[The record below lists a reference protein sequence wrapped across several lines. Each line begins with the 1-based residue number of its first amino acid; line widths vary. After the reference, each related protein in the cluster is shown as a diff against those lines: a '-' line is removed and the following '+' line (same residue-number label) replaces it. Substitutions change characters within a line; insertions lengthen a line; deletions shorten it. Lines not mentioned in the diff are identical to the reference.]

1 MSPKSDVYSL
11 GCVLYEIYC
20 RRIPFEE
27 ETDGKAV
34 AQSVISG
41 VRPLFPEVI
50 EKATEPNDASNF
62 REHFRSTIERAWS
75 HNAQDRQEPAEIE
88 SQLSDIRDIYTK
100 ASKSSHLLRA
110 NTTRENTREAGITH
124 VESHAF

>member
-11 GCVLYEIYC
+11 GCVLYEIFC

-27 ETDGKAV
+27 ESDGEVV
-34 AQSVISG
+34 ARSVISG
-41 VRPLFPEVI
+41 VRPSFPEVSD
-50 EKATEPNDASNF
+50 KASEPNDASNF

-88 SQLSDIRDIYTK
+88 SQLSEIRESYIKT
-100 ASKSSHLLRA
+100 SKPSHLLRA

-124 VESHAF
+124 VESHGF